1 MIDEN
6 KLIEIIEEA
15 FYDEKYIN
23 RSAKDTL
30 FDVICMID
38 DQPKINGERK
48 IIYKYL
54 YGFTNESN
62 VTYCPRCGTEIFVY
76 YDDETAYCKECEFR
90 FGVVKCEE
98 E

>member
-6 KLIEIIEEA
+6 KLIERIEEA

-30 FDVICMID
+30 DDVICMID
-38 DQPKINGERK
+38 NQLKIEREK

-62 VTYCPRCGTEIFVY
+62 VTYCPRCGAEIFVY
-76 YDDETAYCKECEFR
+76 YDDETAYCKECGFH
-90 FGVVKCEE
+90 FGVVECREE
-98 E
+98 

>member
-6 KLIEIIEEA
+6 KLIERIEEA

-23 RSAKDTL
+23 YSAKDILT
-30 FDVICMID
+30 DVVCMID
-38 DQPKINGERK
+38 DQPEIKREK

-54 YGFTNESN
+54 YEFTNEN
-62 VTYCPRCGTEIFVY
+62 NITYCPKCGTEIFVY
-76 YDDETAYCKECEFR
+76 YDDETAYCKECDFR
-90 FGVVKCEE
+90 FGVVECEE

>member
-15 FYDEKYIN
+15 FYEEKYVSH
-23 RSAKDTL
+23 SAKEAL
-30 FDVICMID
+30 ADVICMID
-38 DQPKINGERK
+38 DQPKINEERK

-62 VTYCPRCGTEIFVY
+62 VTYCPKCGAEILNF
-76 YDDETAYCKECEFR
+76 YDDETVYCEECGFH